1 MDKQDLSTQEPNV
14 SKATSP
20 PHVVKVWAQ
29 ESKYNKIDQDIRWS
43 YLQHVLGRNQ
53 AKAWGQWR
61 HGFANIIEC
70 LARDATSQPPGQ
82 LLEGEAFESAIKDW
96 PSWDNRKREEICN
109 TLVLSA
115 LWFCPGRALDVLQ
128 TITQDWQPPAYAMV
142 DVIHF
147 LAKWQMELRGDELQ
161 AHAAA
166 LCDFVLEHEFL
177 VRRRDDGRFENM
189 SLRQNTIH
197 NLMRY
202 VEPARAHALYQV
214 LSKRGNPLHLNT
226 LFKFAHRLSSAPVYK
241 QASLEIAIRAM
252 QADGKERGMGRP
264 MKTGR
269 GNGDLQG
276 SAWRSLCTSILSLN
290 PGDVAHGE
298 FSAADA
304 FSVLIEHGFVPNMIN
319 YTAMIRNLCSSGA
332 TDKAWKVYETMKGS
346 GIEPDSVLLST
357 LLDGAKMEN
366 LSGVIT
372 NIVEEAVRLKAVD
385 TVFMNDL
392 LYSILHFSEL
402 EANEKRKLGRA
413 GVIPAFG
420 PMLYYY
426 SKAFNL
432 APLQAFIPMNLSM
445 HIQQYGNNLPPERQL
460 ARQLFPGLDAATS
473 AVTEKMDPTA
483 STLGIMFIAFVKN
496 LTQPIKLI
504 SLYAYLR
511 QLIINRHPMAVQHVK
526 EKGTFMYDVILKA
539 LLGHKHMQRP
549 ALDIVGDMLH
559 DTLGEREASEKETNL
574 SNEESQLH
582 PPPSIYTWNILLAGF
597 LFNRDKETGGRI
609 RTMMMQKGV
618 ESNEVTWNTLISGYA
633 GLQDVGKTVQSLKG
647 LERAGYEA
655 SDFTIRGFSRLVN
668 KERAFHHMEKGLD
681 LAKVKENAATITNLE
696 QSAPD
701 NIDSSAWRVNLD
713 DRPPNIPRHPVRIV
727 KVKYGNSLFR
737 KIERPGPVSE
747 KTNKQGTIRFV

>member
-1 MDKQDLSTQEPNV
+1 M
-14 SKATSP
+14 
-20 PHVVKVWAQ
+20 VKLWVH
-29 ESKYNKIDQDIRWS
+29 ESKHNKIDQAIRWS
-43 YLQHVLGRNQ
+43 YLHHVLDKNQ
-53 AKAWGQWR
+53 AKAWEEWK

-70 LARDATSQPPGQ
+70 LAGHVTSNPPAR
-82 LLEGEAFESAIKDW
+82 LLEGEAFESAINDW
-96 PSWDNRKREEICN
+96 SSWDNREREELFN
-109 TLVLSA
+109 TVILSA
-115 LWFCPGRALDVLQ
+115 LWFCPGRAVDVLQ

-147 LAKWQMELRGDELQ
+147 LAMWQIELRGDELQ
-161 AHAAA
+161 THAAA
-166 LCDFVLEHEFL
+166 LCDFVLGHEFL
-177 VRRRDDGRFENM
+177 VHRRDNGRFENM
-189 SLRQNTIH
+189 RFRQNTIH

-202 VEPARAHALYQV
+202 VDPARIHALYEV
-214 LSKRGNPLHLNT
+214 LSKQEHPLHLNT

-252 QADGKERGMGRP
+252 QAEGKEKGKGQA
-264 MKTGR
+264 
-269 GNGDLQG
+269 NGDLQG

-304 FSVLIEHGFVPNMIN
+304 FSVLLEHGFVPNMIN

-332 TDKAWKVYETMKGS
+332 TEKAWKVYEAMKGS

-366 LSGVIT
+366 LSGVI
-372 NIVEEAVRLKAVD
+372 NKIVEEAIRLKAVD

-432 APLQAFIPMNLSM
+432 APLQALIPMNLSM
-445 HIQQYGNNLPPERQL
+445 HVQQYGNNLPPERQL
-460 ARQLFPGLDAATS
+460 ARQVFPGLDAATS
-473 AVTEKMDPTA
+473 AVRKKMDPTA

-496 LTQPIKLI
+496 LAQPIKLI

-539 LLGHKHMQRP
+539 LMGHKHMQRP

-559 DTLGEREASEKETNL
+559 DTLAEREASEKETNA
-574 SNEESQLH
+574 SQETQLH

-618 ESNEVTWNTLISGYA
+618 EPNEVTWNTLISGYA

-681 LAKVKENAATITNLE
+681 LAKVKQNAATMTSLE
-696 QSAPD
+696 QAAPD
-701 NIDSSAWRVNLD
+701 NIGSSAWRVNLD
-713 DRPPNIPRHPVRIV
+713 DRPPNTPRHPVRIV
-727 KVKYGNSLFR
+727 KVKHGNQLFR

-747 KTNKQGTIRFV
+747 KTNKQGMIRFV